1 MGKGCG
7 GFGGLWLHPF
17 VFFHNVKFM
26 RVSSRPGSCAAA
38 FLFRV
43 GMLAVIFYAG
53 IFLQPGLRAEDVQAD
68 RVRVGVVLSGGG
80 ARGAAHVGVLRVLE
94 EMRVPVDC
102 IAGTSMGA
110 IVGGLYAMG
119 MPLDEI
125 ARITTQVDWQEI
137 FTDEIPRRQ
146 VMHRNKSD
154 TCPYITHMD
163 FDLAEGVHLPMGIIS
178 GKRVD
183 LFLRSLTLKAPE
195 NFDALPIPFRAVATD
210 IVTGD
215 PVVLSRGDLA
225 RALRASMAIP
235 GAVPPVHMEGRL
247 LVDGGVSRNLPIET
261 VRAMGADVV
270 IAVNIG
276 TPLSREEDLKSFLSI
291 IDQTT
296 NILTNRNVQAQVNQ
310 LTDRDLVIEPDLT
323 GITTASFDRMADAIL
338 AGAAAAHDRGEELRR
353 YALDEEQYRLFRESC
368 RSRAVPATSIEFV
381 RMEQKDLLASGFFLR
396 LVGIRPQNVLEKQI
410 LAKDIFE
417 LYKRDDLEDI
427 DFRVVEEN
435 GREGLLVS
443 AREKGTVL
451 HSLDIG
457 MELSSDMDK
466 DNSYQLLLKYTMSRV
481 NSLGGQWKNEF
492 WLGQDER
499 YFTEFYQPLS
509 AYAWHMFVAPYAEH
523 RDDLVNIYLTYDSD
537 TPFARYQLT
546 QSSAGMDLGVQ
557 MGEYGGMRLG
567 YVWGR
572 SKASLDTGMQVL
584 PTIRRDEGAYRIRF
598 DVDQLDSPYFPRDGV
613 RFDGGYL
620 YGRKHLGS
628 DENYEA
634 LETAL
639 TGALSYGRHAV
650 ILRARADSNFGT
662 TDTLSHGFFLGGLF
676 ELSGLNTNQLYGNHV
691 LFGGIIYSY
700 RIMELP
706 AFLGRGLYAGLSC
719 EAGNAWQDRS
729 EIAADDVI
737 EAGSL
742 FVIADSKLGPLYI
755 GMGRAEHGATAAYF
769 SLGVIRF

>member
-1 MGKGCG
+1 MKN
-7 GFGGLWLHPF
+7 P
-17 VFFHNVKFM
+17 
-26 RVSSRPGSCAAA
+26 STPTACAAA
-38 FLFRV
+38 FLVRA
-43 GMLAVIFYAG
+43 GMLIVMIFHSWNLLPTVLGAQE
-53 IFLQPGLRAEDVQAD
+53 QPGERP
-68 RVRVGVVLSGGG
+68 RVGVVLSGGG

-125 ARITTQVDWQEI
+125 ERITTQVDWQEI

-146 VMHRNKSD
+146 EMYRNKSD

-163 FDLAEGVHLPMGIIS
+163 FDLTEGVHLPMGIIS
-178 GKRVD
+178 GKRID
-183 LFLRSLTLKAPE
+183 LFLRSLTLKAPDD
-195 NFDALPIPFRAVATD
+195 FDALPIPFRAVATD
-210 IVTGD
+210 LVTGD
-215 PVVLSRGDLA
+215 PVVIPRGDLA

-235 GAVPPVHMEGRL
+235 GAVPPVHIDGRL
-247 LVDGGVSRNLPIET
+247 LVDGGVSRNLPIDT
-261 VRAMGADVV
+261 VREMGADVV

-276 TPLSREEDLKSFLSI
+276 TPLSREEELKSFLSV

-323 GITTASFDRMADAIL
+323 GITTASFDRMPDAIQ
-338 AGAAAAHDRGEELRR
+338 AGAAAALDRREELQR
-353 YALDEEQYRLFRESC
+353 YALDEEQYRRFRETC
-368 RSRAVPATSIEFV
+368 RSRTIPVTSIEFV

-396 LVGIRPQNVLEKQI
+396 LVGIRPHNVMEKQI
-410 LAKDIFE
+410 LARDIFE

-427 DFRVVEEN
+427 DFRVVEED
-435 GREGLLVS
+435 GREGLLIS

-466 DNSYQLLLKYTMSRV
+466 DNSYQLLLKYTMSRL
-481 NSLGGQWKNEF
+481 NTLGGQWKNEF

-499 YFTEFYQPLS
+499 FFTEFYQPLS
-509 AYAWHMFVAPYAEH
+509 PYAWHMFMAPFAEYK
-523 RDDLVNIYLTYDSD
+523 DDLVNIYLECNSD

-546 QSSAGMDLGVQ
+546 RPSAGMDLGVQ
-557 MGEYGGMRLG
+557 MGEYGEVRLG

-572 SKASLDTGMQVL
+572 SKASLDTGIQVL
-584 PTIRRDEGAYRIRF
+584 PTIRKDEGAYRIRF
-598 DVDQLDSPYFPRDGV
+598 NVDQLDSPYFPRDGV
-613 RFDGGYL
+613 RLEGGYL

-634 LETAL
+634 LDTAL
-639 TGALSYGRHAV
+639 TGAISYGRHAV
-650 ILRARADSNFGT
+650 IFRARADSNFDT

-676 ELSGLNTNQLYGNHV
+676 DLSGLNTNQLSGNHV

-700 RIMELP
+700 RVMELP

-729 EIAADDVI
+729 DITADDVI
-737 EAGSL
+737 NAGSL
-742 FVIADSKLGPLYI
+742 FVVADSRLGPLYI
-755 GMGRAEHGATAAYF
+755 GVGRAEHGATAAYF